1 MENRPHQTLHLSS
14 PFVVMNLLPVPL
26 SLGDVEALQNIKP
39 GSKGPVSMFRG
50 EVIKLPVKV
59 CLVNMAVVGGMSAE
73 VYDTPF
79 VHLLVCTA
87 HISYIHLHP
96 TCIVV
101 PYVTT
106 YACVQVCIVFIH
118 VCTSVAYVWCFCMS
132 GVCVRVLCVYVWCVC
147 MCVVCVWCFCMSGV
161 CVHVCCVC
169 MSGVCVC
176 GVCACVCVCVCV

>member
-1 MENRPHQTLHLSS
+1 MWYLKFVHHTAGEGRQLHLLFHSQVSREEERYSRKTRYSMENRPHQTLHLSS

-87 HISYIHLHP
+87 HISYIY
-96 TCIVV
+96 TCTL
-101 PYVTT
+101 P
-106 YACVQVCIVFIH
+106 AL
-118 VCTSVAYVWCFCMS
+118 WCHM
-132 GVCVRVLCVYVWCVC
+132 
-147 MCVVCVWCFCMSGV
+147 
-161 CVHVCCVC
+161 
-169 MSGVCVC
+169 
-176 GVCACVCVCVCV
+176 